1 MNAQKIALIED
12 DKILSNALYE
22 GLKQEGFEVLRAFD
36 GEEGF
41 SLVEREKPL
50 LVLLNI
56 LLPKMDGLA
65 VARKIKSNPATKDIP
80 IIILT
85 QMDRLDPVV
94 DAVES
99 GVYDYYVKSDFSVE
113 KIVEIVKNKVKDKL
127 K

>member
-1 MNAQKIALIED
+1 MSAQKIALIED
-12 DKILSNALYE
+12 DKILSDALYE

-36 GEEGF
+36 GEEGL

-56 LLPKMDGLA
+56 ILPKMDGLA
-65 VARKIKSNPATKDIP
+65 VARKMKSNPAIKDIP

-85 QMDRLDPVV
+85 QLDRLDPVS
-94 DAVES
+94 DAIES
-99 GVYDYYVKSDFSVE
+99 GIYDYYVKSDFSVD
-113 KIVEIVKNKVKDKL
+113 KIVEIVKNKIKDKL

>member
-1 MNAQKIALIED
+1 MDTQKIALIED
-12 DKILSNALYE
+12 DKILSGALYE

-36 GEEGF
+36 GEEGLA
-41 SLVEREKPL
+41 LVEREKPS

-65 VARKIKSNPATKDIP
+65 VARKIKSNPATKDIH

-85 QMDRLDPVV
+85 QLDRLDPIV

-99 GVYDYYVKSDFSVE
+99 GIYDYYVKSDFSVE